1 MRTVI
6 KMFFY
11 QLYFYYKKQLSIFLI
26 NSHLNEL
33 YLSTFIRFYN
43 YFLFVLVLLLSLL
56 LRGVIFEYAF
66 PNHRSYKY

>member
-56 LRGVIFEYAF
+56 LVLSLNTHFQITDRIS
-66 PNHRSYKY
+66 N